1 MDLLEQRPL
10 CFLLLRDPLPVYQ
23 EANQEALWA
32 RPKSGP
38 VDLSGWLGTILN
50 VPVLS
55 DAGSI
60 WKLQPKGLSPGCTP
74 FLSHV
79 SARTS
84 PRGLWGGDRRL
95 LPSSSLP
102 VSGSLLSC
110 SRSSGLPSSCLSRSS
125 KGRWTERIV
134 TGKSRRSWPRLGY
147 GQQAGKAGPGL
158 SRVHLPLTDFF
169 LHPSKLFS
177 PPISILISFKS
188 NGRFHLASSSSQIL
202 SWTLTSTPG

>member
-10 CFLLLRDPLPVYQ
+10 RFLLLRDPLPVYQ

-32 RPKSGP
+32 RPKSRP

-60 WKLQPKGLSPGCTP
+60 WKLQPKGLYPRCTP

-84 PRGLWGGDRRL
+84 PRGL
-95 LPSSSLP
+95 
-102 VSGSLLSC
+102 
-110 SRSSGLPSSCLSRSS
+110 
-125 KGRWTERIV
+125 
-134 TGKSRRSWPRLGY
+134 
-147 GQQAGKAGPGL
+147 
-158 SRVHLPLTDFF
+158 
-169 LHPSKLFS
+169 
-177 PPISILISFKS
+177 
-188 NGRFHLASSSSQIL
+188 
-202 SWTLTSTPG
+202 